1 MNAIVHRQ
9 LNRRQRR
16 ILRRLKNQPGVE
28 RPEPMMTA
36 SNIHYEMSERV
47 RGLAPGGIG
56 ARVRTSITLAS
67 ISRKF
72 WRRARLTR

>member
-16 ILRRLKNQPGVE
+16 ILRRLENQPGVE

-36 SNIHYEMSERV
+36 SNIHYETR
-47 RGLAPGGIG
+47 
-56 ARVRTSITLAS
+56 RTGHGPSPPVAS
-67 ISRKF
+67 GPSTC
-72 WRRARLTR
+72 WPRRSD